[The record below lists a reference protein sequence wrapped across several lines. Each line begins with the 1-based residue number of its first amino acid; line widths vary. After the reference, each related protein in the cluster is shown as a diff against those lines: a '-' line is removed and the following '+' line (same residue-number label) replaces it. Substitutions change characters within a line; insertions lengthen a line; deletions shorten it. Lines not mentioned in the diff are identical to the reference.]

1 MTFAVSGKELA
12 APIAGKGID
21 RNDGSYTCIYTVPAR
36 GNYSLDIKMDDVP
49 IQVSTHGGVLP
60 NHLLRH
66 RTRTVP
72 SYSLHSL
79 VPSASVPHPNEA
91 HGVKCDRWPNLT

>member
-1 MTFAVSGKELA
+1 MCGEDRALRNPLRETRSIPSQVTFDVSGKELA

-49 IQVSTHGGVLP
+49 IQVRPPPSESSAAVPLAPSP
-60 NHLLRH
+60 N
-66 RTRTVP
+66 P
-72 SYSLHSL
+72 
-79 VPSASVPHPNEA
+79 
-91 HGVKCDRWPNLT
+91 